1 MNKRLITISIA
12 LVMGVLNMSAQSPLA
27 ELAKKAASSKDEK
40 KDSTSAPAGKKKYSD
55 IITKDAQSVN
65 GLMSIHKVKSTYYL
79 EIPFEQMGKPMLLSS
94 KVSETSDNSDVIAG
108 QMPTDPLMVEWS
120 CDDDNVYL
128 LLADRMAICDSTEA
142 ISSGVAINYI
152 KPVMK
157 AFPIKANNADSTSVV
172 FDATKFFCSDE
183 KYLSPFMPASP
194 LDAIFGSRKKSG
206 SFKADLSSV
215 LSFKAFPENIL
226 VKSRMSYS
234 VSGEPFTAI
243 MTLSMI
249 ALPEEPMM
257 PRFSD
262 IRLGYFSDSR
272 LRYSENKDRSVM
284 EKYITRWRIQP
295 KPEDMDKYF
304 RGELVE
310 PEKPIVYY
318 LDSAFP
324 EKWRRYLKEGIE
336 DWQMAFE
343 AIGFKNAIVARDY
356 PVDDPTFDPDDIR
369 YSCIRYSATRVENA
383 MGPSWTDPRTGE
395 ILQGSVYFY
404 HDVLKLLHN
413 WAFIQ
418 LSTVEPATRKEVFD
432 VETMGPFLRY
442 LIVHE
447 VGHTLG
453 LMHNMRGSYAYP
465 VESLR
470 DPEFTAEYGTT
481 ASIMDYARY
490 NYVAQPG
497 DGVKWLLPPRL
508 GLYDKFA
515 IAWGYKPI
523 QGAKTPQDELP
534 TLNKWLLEKDDDP
547 IYQYGE
553 QEFLTSI
560 DPASQTESLGD
571 DAVKA
576 SEYGIRNL
584 KIIAENLVDWTAKDG
599 TDYRYTREMYVEI
612 LKQFNR
618 YMGHV
623 AKYIGGN
630 FIQNAVHG
638 DGKKGYIPVDREK
651 QKEALN
657 FVFNNVRGL
666 SDWMLD
672 PKVIGQFEPGNDQ
685 IYDYQGAYVKSLLS
699 AASKVTYTSK
709 MAENPYT
716 QYEYLH
722 DVYNLV
728 FAKSM
733 ARKKLDRSDM
743 VMEYSFLYSVLEML
757 DMLNGSAKKVAVADL
772 DSMFTEDLLPC
783 SFYGLSEY
791 EHNHEHE
798 LASAKKESDIKITGK
813 AIYFDLLRDMQKLME
828 SRSKSSN
835 GEMKSH
841 YSYLAFEIDQV
852 MKQL

>member
-1 MNKRLITISIA
+1 MKLNLKKSIGLMFLCCMTTLSA
-12 LVMGVLNMSAQSPLA
+12 FAQNVTVKGVVTDQNGETVIGATVAVQNTSIGTVTDIDGAYSLSVDPSATLEFSCMGYTSQLVPVKGRTNIDVVLG
-27 ELAKKAASSKDEK
+27 D
-40 KDSTSAPAGKKKYSD
+40 
-55 IITKDAQSVN
+55 DAQ
-65 GLMSIHKVKSTYYL
+65 
-79 EIPFEQMGKPMLLSS
+79 
-94 KVSETSDNSDVIAG
+94 A
-108 QMPTDPLMVEWS
+108 
-120 CDDDNVYL
+120 
-128 LLADRMAICDSTEA
+128 
-142 ISSGVAINYI
+142 
-152 KPVMK
+152 
-157 AFPIKANNADSTSVV
+157 
-172 FDATKFFCSDE
+172 
-183 KYLSPFMPASP
+183 
-194 LDAIFGSRKKSG
+194 LDAIVVIGYGSARRADVTGSIATMGGDNLREVASGDFTRALSGRIAGVTMTQTNSKPGASMEIRIRGQRSLSASNDPLIVLDGVPFMGSLSDIATSDIKSMDILKDASSTAIYGSRG
-206 SFKADLSSV
+206 ANGV
-215 LSFKAFPENIL
+215 IL
-226 VKSRMSYS
+226 
-234 VSGEPFTAI
+234 
-243 MTLSMI
+243 
-249 ALPEEPMM
+249 
-257 PRFSD
+257 
-262 IRLGYFSDSR
+262 
-272 LRYSENKDRSVM
+272 
-284 EKYITRWRIQP
+284 ITTYKGVAGQ
-295 KPEDMDKYF
+295 
-304 RGELVE
+304 
-310 PEKPIVYY
+310 
-318 LDSAFP
+318 
-324 EKWRRYLKEGIE
+324 
-336 DWQMAFE
+336 E
-343 AIGFKNAIVARDY
+343 AKVTFNNYIGFKNAIVARDY
-356 PVDDPTFDPDDIR
+356 PEDDPTFDPDDIR
-369 YSCIRYSATRVENA
+369 YSCIRYSATREENA

-418 LSTVEPATRKEVFD
+418 LSAVEPATRKEVFD

-497 DGVKWLLPPRL
+497 DGVEWLLPPRL

-523 QGAKTPQDELP
+523 AGAKTPEDELP
-534 TLNKWLLEKDDDP
+534 TLNQWLLEKDDDP

-560 DPASQTESLGD
+560 DPAAQTESLGD

-584 KIIAENLVDWTAKDG
+584 KIIAENLVDWTARDG
-599 TDYRYTREMYVEI
+599 KDYRYTKEMYTEI

-623 AKYIGGN
+623 TKYIGGN

-638 DGKKGYIPVDREK
+638 DGKKGYIPVDKAK

-657 FVFNNVRGL
+657 FVYSNVRGL

-672 PKVIGQFEPGNDQ
+672 PKVMGQFSPGNDQ
-685 IYDYQGAYVKSLLS
+685 IYDYQGTYVKSLLS
-699 AASKVTYTSK
+699 AATKVAYTAK
-709 MAENPYT
+709 MSEVPYT

-733 ARKKLDRSDM
+733 ARKKLERSDM

-757 DMLNGSAKKVAVADL
+757 DMLNASAKKVAVADIET
-772 DSMFTEDLLPC
+772 MFTEDLLPC

-798 LASAKKESDIKITGK
+798 LASAKKEADIKITGK
-813 AIYFDLLRDMQKLME
+813 AIYFELLSDMQKLMV

-841 YSYLAFEIDQV
+841 YSYLAFEINHV